1 MTEEASSDDA
11 SLSSRPHNRTCQRLN
26 PRGMPVADLNA
37 WTILRPRS
45 IVMTKAALESFRSAA
60 RATTKG
66 GEAKKRPARKPAAKR
81 PSKAAVARAPRA
93 RKKEAT

>member
-1 MTEEASSDDA
+1 
-11 SLSSRPHNRTCQRLN
+11 
-26 PRGMPVADLNA
+26 
-37 WTILRPRS
+37 
-45 IVMTKAALESFRSAA
+45 MTKAALESFRSAA